1 MIDKLKEKINEAIE
15 KYGIHSDRVYQLS
28 LELDEEIAQYYKQKK
43 ENKNTNYIKSVERLK
58 KYIQENN
65 QMPTAEEWNKIA
77 KEEMYL
83 SSESMK
89 YIGNIKF
96 K

>member
-1 MIDKLKEKINEAIE
+1 MIEKLKQKINEAIE
-15 KYGIHSDRVYQLS
+15 KYGLHSDKVYQLS
-28 LELDEEIAQYYKQKK
+28 LELDNEIEKYYK

-58 KYIQENN
+58 KYIKDNN
-65 QMPTAEEWNKIA
+65 RMPTVEEWNKIA
-77 KEEMYL
+77 KQENYL

-89 YIGNIKF
+89 YMGNIKF